1 MAERTVVNRVDNAVE
16 YSDGTILIKDVRA
29 SYPHVLVA
37 KKGKDPKTGAPTDP
51 KFSITALLPKKTHM
65 AAKNLIKGRIDAI
78 LKEHKVEA
86 LPAERYFLRNGNL
99 AGKPDYMNHFT
110 VSAGEREDRPPSVRD
125 KNKVKLTRAD
135 AAKVFGG
142 CWVNVLIRPWWQAN
156 AFGKRVNAGL
166 VAVQF
171 VRADDAFGEG
181 RISEDEI
188 DETFEDESGSSG
200 WEDEGSALELE
211 AADL

>member
-1 MAERTVVNRVDNAVE
+1 MPERTVINRVDNLVE

-29 SYPHVLVA
+29 SYPHVLIPKA
-37 KKGKDPKTGAPTDP
+37 QKDPKTGVLGDP
-51 KFSITALLPKKTHM
+51 KFSITALLPKKTHL
-65 AAKNLIKGRIDAI
+65 AAKNALKARIDAL
-78 LKEHKVEA
+78 LKEHKVAA

-99 AGKPDYMNHFT
+99 AGKPDYMGMFT

-125 KNKVKLTRAD
+125 KNKVKLTRSD

-142 CWVNVLIRPWWQAN
+142 CWVNVLIRPWWQSN
-156 AFGKRVNAGL
+156 GFGKRVNAGL

-171 VRADDAFGEG
+171 LRKDEPFGEG
-181 RISEDEI
+181 RISEEDI
-188 DETFEDESGSSG
+188 DETFEDETGSSG
-200 WEDEGSALELE
+200 WEDEEGLELE